1 MMRTLRSKSL
11 NVVLVCLI
19 CFVAFEKSYGQN
31 VDVNSNFAI
40 LRAYATSAR
49 SSLSLECVW
58 FLSSLF
64 GENALFPALP
74 SSSQIPTESFINPNL
89 PQPFLTQDQ
98 LSVFYQNP
106 AQSDQISQAIRR
118 CDDYD
123 DSSSSVLVF
132 LYNLLRNYNAER
144 RVVPISTTVQSCS
157 NFVGIPLTS
166 VDSKFGS
173 CVSNSPKYFLSKVS
187 FRLLHLQTSRIDI

>member
-1 MMRTLRSKSL
+1 MRMLSCSSL

-19 CFVAFEKSYGQN
+19 CFVAFEKSNSQN

-40 LRAYATSAR
+40 LRAYTASAG

-74 SSSQIPTESFINPNL
+74 SSSQIPTHSFINPNS
-89 PQPFLTQDQ
+89 PQTFLTQDQ

-132 LYNLLRNYNAER
+132 LYNLLKNYNIER
-144 RVVPISTTVQSCS
+144 RVVPTSTSVQSCS

-173 CVSNSPKYFLSKVS
+173 CVINSQECCQNIL
-187 FRLLHLQTSRIDI
+187 